1 MPEMS
6 GLEALRQIKAASPET
21 EVLIFSADASE
32 EIFAHAFDAGAKSY
46 IRKADAGGT
55 WWQRFVSCD
64 RGKKRTSAN
73 GKLTARER
81 EILRLLAEGGSNKET
96 ATLLGISVRTA
107 ETHRAGLMR
116 KLGLGSVA
124 ALVRYAIRNH
134 VIEA

>member
-1 MPEMS
+1 MS
-6 GLEALRQIKAASPET
+6 DIPFR
-21 EVLIFSADASE
+21 
-32 EIFAHAFDAGAKSY
+32 EI
-46 IRKADAGGT
+46 
-55 WWQRFVSCD
+55 VSCD